1 MTVVV
6 IGGGHNGLAAA
17 FYLAR
22 AGLKPIVI
30 EQRSTVGGGAI
41 TGELQPGFKCPTLTH
56 HAAIGS
62 DIAAEM
68 DLARHGLDV
77 LRPVVDVFIPAPDGP
92 AAVMYVDAARTADA
106 LRPTAPRDAE
116 AFLKYR
122 AAMTAVGGVVE
133 ALLTAPPPDVDSLDP
148 RDLWNLLGVGRRFR
162 ALGKQDAY
170 RLLRWAP
177 MPVADFVTEWFES
190 PLLRAAVCGS
200 GVSGTMLGPR
210 SAGSTLVHLLRDAH
224 RRMSGGRMQVRG
236 GPGALTQA
244 MAAAARGAGA
254 DIRVGSRVDRIAVA
268 NGAVTAVT
276 VDGRDIASD
285 AVVSAAD
292 PKATCLG
299 LLDPL
304 DLSPDF
310 LSKMGNVR
318 SAGTVAKVN
327 LALSALPSFGAANA
341 ELLSGSIHI
350 GPDVDAIEHAFDHAK
365 YGELSE
371 EPWLDVTI
379 PSVLDPSL
387 VPPGAHVMSVY
398 VHYAPYRLRGASWDL
413 MKEMVLTRTMAM
425 LERYAP
431 GIGAL
436 VIAAEVI
443 TPAELESTYGFVGGH
458 MFHGELSIDQ
468 LFTMRPLLGFGGYST
483 PVRGLYLCGSGTHP
497 GGFMSGVSGK
507 LAVNA
512 VLTGM
517 KR

>member
-17 FYLAR
+17 FYLGR

-30 EQRSTVGGGAI
+30 EQRAAVGGGAI
-41 TGELQPGFKCPTLTH
+41 TGELHPGFTCPTLTH
-56 HAAIGS
+56 HAAVRS

-68 DLARHGLDV
+68 DLARHGLEV
-77 LRPVVDVFIPAPDGP
+77 LRPAVDVFIPAPDGP
-92 AAVMYVDAARTADA
+92 PAVMYVDGHRTSEA
-106 LRPTAPRDAE
+106 LRATAPRDAE
-116 AFLKYR
+116 AYLTYR
-122 AAMTAVGGVVE
+122 AVMSAVGGVIDT
-133 ALLTAPPPDVDSLDP
+133 LLTAPPPDVDEPDAH
-148 RDLWNLLGVGRRFR
+148 DLWNLLTVGRRFR

-177 MPVADFVTEWFES
+177 MPVADFATEWFES

-224 RRMSGGRMQVRG
+224 RRMSGGRTQVRG
-236 GPGALTQA
+236 GPGALTRA

-254 DIRVGSRVDRIAVA
+254 DIRLSSRVDRVVVSK
-268 NGAVTAVT
+268 GAVTAVT
-276 VDGRDIASD
+276 VDGRDIAAD

-292 PKATCLG
+292 AKATCLG
-299 LLDPL
+299 LLDPV

-310 LSKMGNVR
+310 LSKMGHFR

-327 LALSALPSFGAANA
+327 LALSALPAFSATNA

-350 GPDVDAIEHAFDHAK
+350 GPDVDVIERAFDHAK

-371 EPWLDVTI
+371 HPWLDVTI

-387 VPPGAHVMSVY
+387 APPGAHVMSVY
-398 VHYAPYRLRGASWDL
+398 VHYAPYRLRGVSWHS
-413 MKEMVLTRTMAM
+413 MKDSVLTRTLAV
-425 LERYAP
+425 LDRYAP
-431 GIGAL
+431 GLKAL
-436 VIAAEVI
+436 VVAAEVI
-443 TPAELESTYGFVGGH
+443 TPAELESTYGFAGGH

-468 LFTMRPLLGFGGYST
+468 LFTMRPLLGYGGYNT
-483 PVRGLYLCGSGTHP
+483 PIRGLYLCGSGTHP

-512 VLTGM
+512 VLATL
-517 KR
+517 KP